1 MASSLHVLIAHR
13 SQDYPIPGEP
23 QQIQSERI
31 SPVASVAS
39 QTWRRSDSIAPWTQ
53 RGIQGVASLPA
64 TTWFMIKMIYKVDET
79 GNGTL
84 DQTPV
89 FIQEAAAREEDIIV
103 KIVHRHGVMKG
114 GQGAEVEIQD
124 RGIMVGTGN
133 NSRPSVFGVVAI

>member
-1 MASSLHVLIAHR
+1 
-13 SQDYPIPGEP
+13 
-23 QQIQSERI
+23 
-31 SPVASVAS
+31 
-39 QTWRRSDSIAPWTQ
+39 
-53 RGIQGVASLPA
+53 
-64 TTWFMIKMIYKVDET
+64 MIKMIYKANET

-89 FIQEAAAREEDIIV
+89 FVQEAAAREGDIIV

-133 NSRPSVFGVVAI
+133 NSRPSVFGVVASDSWLRLIYRYPQFVANNES